1 VDDLVPAPVEHL
13 AQVVGL
19 HREGAGCEFKARL
32 SVWKPE
38 YEDPHRILPSG
49 CGAVRV
55 EREILGCEAG
65 NPPPLGGGGCQ
76 LCYLE

>member
-38 YEDPHRILPSG
+38 YEDPHWVFRHTMSVKGVP
-49 CGAVRV
+49 APAY
-55 EREILGCEAG
+55 CEAVG
-65 NPPPLGGGGCQ
+65 SIIVAVHVA
-76 LCYLE
+76 Y